1 MYCHSKE
8 QERFSDSLLEIF
20 YWINSEKRVY
30 ILVKWYLDICRELIF
45 VFILQ
50 QLIYYRFWRLISPHF
65 IKDSFVK
72 MENSNIQNK
81 MPFME
86 AIVLSMFG
94 IILPTWDVW
103 SDVSLSYKMMVP
115 KICSWDDYV
124 ENYFNGIEPSY
135 NFEIGN
141 LIWKKFQ

>member
-1 MYCHSKE
+1 
-8 QERFSDSLLEIF
+8 
-20 YWINSEKRVY
+20 
-30 ILVKWYLDICRELIF
+30 
-45 VFILQ
+45 
-50 QLIYYRFWRLISPHF
+50 
-65 IKDSFVK
+65 

-86 AIVLSMFG
+86 AMVLSMFG

-141 LIWKKFQ
+141 FSFIWKKFG